1 MKHRVAKRKFGFG
14 YDANKMLLRQL
25 CRNFLLEQTLTTTKQ
40 KAKAAQ
46 IAVEKLVSKSKV
58 KTEANKNFILKFF
71 GEQALV
77 DRLFDTVGP
86 ALAKVEGGYTRLT
99 LSAQRE
105 SDGAMMARLSW
116 AHPVVVE
123 KKKTEKKAEKAVE
136 KTEEPKLVEE
146 KK

>member
-1 MKHRVAKRKFGFG
+1 MKHRIAKRKFGFG

-25 CRNFLLEQTLTTTKQ
+25 CRNFFIEQTLTTTKQ

-58 KTEANKNFILKFF
+58 KNEANKNYILKFF

-86 ALAKVEGGYTRLT
+86 ALVKIEGGYTRLT
-99 LSAQRE
+99 LNSQRQ

-116 AHPVVVE
+116 AHPVVAE
-123 KKKTEKKAEKAVE
+123 KKKSEKKAEKTVE

>member
-25 CRNFLLEQTLTTTKQ
+25 CRNFFIENTLTTTKQ
-40 KAKAAQ
+40 RAKAAQ
-46 IAVEKLVSKSKV
+46 ITVEKLVSKSKV
-58 KTEANKNFILKFF
+58 KSEANKNYILKFF

-77 DRLFDTVGP
+77 DRLFDVVGP
-86 ALAKVEGGYTRLT
+86 ALTNIKGGYTRLT
-99 LSAQRE
+99 LNAQRQ
-105 SDGAMMARLSW
+105 SDGAMMAKLSW

-123 KKKTEKKAEKAVE
+123 KKQEEKKVH
-136 KTEEPKLVEE
+136 TIEEPKLVEE